1 MRGKTMET
9 KSVSVDSLTEYE
21 GNPRKGNVKELIESL
36 KANGQYKPIVVQ
48 KSTQQILAGN
58 HLWKAAKELGWSEIN
73 VVEVDVDDLAAKKIV
88 ATDNRLAD
96 LGAYDEKLL
105 LDLLGDIDL
114 TGTGYVPADVDDLL
128 ALLEEQSTP
137 EWQLAGGDTH
147 QENVAMRPSLAD
159 RAERYQERTIRL
171 LMCEYPNPKYI
182 WIIEA
187 LTELRDKYQVDSNAE
202 AILHAV
208 SEVTG
213 QQIP

>member
-1 MRGKTMET
+1 MES
-9 KSVSVDSLTEYE
+9 KSVAVDSLTEFQ

-48 KSTQQILAGN
+48 KSSQMIIAGN
-58 HLWKAAKELGWSEIN
+58 HLWKAAKELGWTEIN
-73 VVEVDVDDLAAKKIV
+73 IVEVDVDDSAAKKIV

-96 LGAYDEKLL
+96 LGAYDERLL

-128 ALLEEQSTP
+128 AMIEEQSTP
-137 EWQLAGGDTH
+137 EWKIAGAESQH
-147 QENVAMRPSLAD
+147 ENVQIRASLEERAD
-159 RAERYQERTIRL
+159 RYAERTIRL
-171 LMCEYPNPKYI
+171 LMCEYPNHQYI

-187 LTELRDKYQVDSNAE
+187 LTELRQKYSVDNNAF

-208 SEVTG
+208 AEVTG
-213 QQIP
+213 LEIPE

>member
-1 MRGKTMET
+1 MES
-9 KSVSVDSLTEYE
+9 KSVAVDSLTEFQ

-48 KSTQQILAGN
+48 KSSQMIIAGN
-58 HLWKAAKELGWSEIN
+58 HLWKAAKELGWTEIN
-73 VVEVDVDDLAAKKIV
+73 IVEVDVDDSAAKKIV

-96 LGAYDEKLL
+96 LGAYDERLL

-128 ALLEEQSTP
+128 AMIEEQSTP
-137 EWQLAGGDTH
+137 EWKIAGAESQH
-147 QENVAMRPSLAD
+147 ENVQIRASLEERAD
-159 RAERYQERTIRL
+159 RYAERTIRL
-171 LMCEYPNPKYI
+171 LMCEYPNHQYI

-187 LTELRDKYQVDSNAE
+187 LTELRQKYAVDNNAF

-208 SEVTG
+208 AEVTG
-213 QQIP
+213 LEIPK